1 MKNKMKKDLIFVLII
16 IILASSIMI
25 IQKSLKNDLEG
36 VEVFRDGKEV
46 LKTTKPGT
54 YAIYGDDG
62 DYKLKVIFNGE
73 KVRVI
78 DADCPLKTCEHTGW
92 VDNASQEIIC
102 LPNKIV
108 VKPIGKEKNTGVDI
122 ISW

>member
-1 MKNKMKKDLIFVLII
+1 MKKNKLDMIFVLII
-16 IILASSIMI
+16 VVTVSLIMI
-25 IQKSLKNDLEG
+25 IQNSLKSDLKG
-36 VEVFRDGKEV
+36 ADVFWEGKEI
-46 LKTTKPGT
+46 LKITKPGT
-54 YAIYGDDG
+54 YAIYGGDE
-62 DYKLKVIFNGE
+62 DYKLKVVFNGE

-78 DADCPLKTCEHTGW
+78 DADCPLKTCEYTGW

-102 LPNKIV
+102 LPNKVV

>member
-1 MKNKMKKDLIFVLII
+1 MKKDLIFVFI
-16 IILASSIMI
+16 IILLVSGIMI
-25 IQKSLKNDLEG
+25 IQNNLKNDLKG
-36 VEVFRDGKEV
+36 AEVYLSGKEIM
-46 LKTTKPGT
+46 KITKPGT

-62 DYKLKVIFNGE
+62 DYKLKVVFNGE

-78 DADCPLKTCEHTGW
+78 DADCPLKTCEYTGW

-102 LPNKIV
+102 LPNKVV
-108 VKPIGKEKNTGVDI
+108 VKPIGKEKNIGVDI